1 MSNESNTMMGT
12 VNARYDVPDELML
25 PGMSQTVR
33 KDVAILTH
41 DNCRTLNIAKFA
53 DKPYRTCGTVRLLT
67 LDDFKL
73 FVQDRQGVPAPW
85 VFVDKECVRAVFN
98 MDGWQDDEACFQVFC
113 TPEWTAWT
121 EKDQKAM
128 GQEAFCDFLEDHLKE
143 IVCPSGSELLEMV
156 ANFRQ
161 MTRVEYGSSYRGS
174 DGQIMLEYKERKEGA
189 GGKDMAL
196 PAEFVLHLPV
206 IKGAEEMTTYEVKA
220 RLRVRVDSDT
230 HRLTLQYMLVRPD
243 IPQDNA
249 IADIVQHL
257 REALPESR
265 VFAGKVYSKPKEVLC

>member
-1 MSNESNTMMGT
+1 MDNKTDTMMGGAE
-12 VNARYDVPDELML
+12 ARYKVPHSLVL
-25 PGMSQTVR
+25 PGMSQVVR
-33 KDVAILTH
+33 ENVAVLTH
-41 DNCRTLNIAKFA
+41 DDCRALNVAKFA
-53 DKPYRTCGTVRLLT
+53 DVPYRPCGTVQLLT
-67 LDDFKL
+67 LEDFKR
-73 FVQDRQGVPAPW
+73 FVQDRNCGLGAVLVSQGAVW
-85 VFVDKECVRAVFN
+85 AVFN
-98 MDGWQDDEACFQVFC
+98 MAGWQDDAAVFPMVY
-113 TPEWTAWT
+113 TPEWKAWT
-121 EKDQKAM
+121 EKDQKTM
-128 GQEAFCDFLEDHLKE
+128 GQEAFCDFLEDHQKE
-143 IVCPSGSELLEMV
+143 IVSPNGSELLEMV

-243 IPQDNA
+243 VPQDNA
-249 IADIVQHL
+249 ISDMVQHL
-257 REALPESR
+257 RESLPM
-265 VFAGKVYSKPKEVLC
+265 VNVYAGKINTTPGSILC